1 MSKSDYDVIIIGG
14 GHNGLVCANIL
25 AKKNKKVLICEARGT
40 CGGLI
45 NDEITNFVPPIST
58 SVSNSLGR
66 LSLKYQS
73 KSTIA
78 LSESG
83 EHIRLN
89 GNQHIDHKS
98 ISAFSN
104 KDADRYVEFHRK
116 MSLFSKTLGSFMLS
130 TPPRIMHRSFSDYF
144 KLFKLGMNARL
155 MGKKDFNEFAR
166 MIGLNIADELE
177 DNFEN
182 PLLQGLIA
190 HDAVV
195 GSNLGPRSPGS
206 LINLLYRMA
215 IHQNSLFG
223 EIYEVE
229 GGCEEIVNSLTS
241 LAEKN
246 RVEIKSSSPVKRC
259 IVEND
264 IAIGVELHNGDKYF
278 AKSIVSNADPRST
291 YFCLLGTENLDTD
304 VKRRIK
310 HHRAKGRVAKLILN
324 LNQTPEFINC
334 NKEDLQSRMVISP
347 SIDYIEENFNPSKFD
362 KISYDPILE
371 ISNSS
376 DNQTMNIQIQYAP
389 FNVEGGWESIKENY
403 TNSVIKLISNYSP
416 NIESYIEN
424 KSLITPDNIEKDYL
438 VSGGHWHHGEIQI
451 DQLFMLRPIPGASQ
465 YRTHLSGL
473 YMCGAG
479 THPGGGLSGIS
490 GKNAA
495 YAVLEDV

>member
-1 MSKSDYDVIIIGG
+1 MSKSNYDVIIIGG

-25 AKKNKKVLICEARGT
+25 AKKNKKVLICEARER

-45 NDEITNFVPPIST
+45 NNEITNFVPPINPI
-58 SVSNSLGR
+58 VSNALGR
-66 LSLKYQS
+66 LSIKYNP
-73 KSTIA
+73 KTTIA

-89 GNQHIDHKS
+89 GNHHIDHKS
-98 ISAFSN
+98 ISAFST
-104 KDADRYVEFHRK
+104 KDADSYIEFNRK
-116 MSLFSKTLGSFMLS
+116 MSLFSKTLASFMMS
-130 TPPRIMHRSFSDYF
+130 APPRIMHRSFSDYF
-144 KLFKLGMNARL
+144 KLFKLGLNARL

-182 PLLQGLIA
+182 SLLQGLIA
-190 HDAVV
+190 HDAVI

-223 EIYEVE
+223 EIYKVE
-229 GGCEEIVNSLTS
+229 GESNNIIDSLTS
-241 LAEKN
+241 LAEN
-246 RVEIKSSSPVKRC
+246 NGIEIKASSSVKKC
-259 IVEND
+259 IIEND
-264 IAIGVELHNGDKYF
+264 IAIGVELNNGDQYF
-278 AKSIVSNADPRST
+278 AKSIISNADPRST

-304 VKRRIK
+304 VKRKIK

-334 NKEDLQSRMVISP
+334 NNEDLQSRMVISP

-362 KISYDPILE
+362 KISYEPILE
-371 ISNSS
+371 ISNSA

-389 FNVEGGWESIKENY
+389 FNVEGGWDNIKENY
-403 TNSVIKLISNYSP
+403 MASVIKLISNYAP
-416 NIESYIEN
+416 NIESCIEN
-424 KSLITPDNIEKDYL
+424 KILITPDSIEKEYL

-465 YRTHLSGL
+465 YRTHLKGL

-490 GKNAA
+490 GRNAA
-495 YAVLEDV
+495 QTVLEDI